1 MKTRSITGRDPLTGQ
16 PLRIAIEGDR
26 IQDIG
31 PGSERETR
39 YLSPGFIDLQVNGYC
54 GCDLNGENAEPDMVI
69 SLVKRLAAT
78 GVTTFLPTL
87 ISAPEER
94 LVRALR
100 AIAKARDASPLAAHA
115 IPFVHLEG
123 PFISPEDGAHGAHPR
138 EQIRPP
144 SLPEFERWQT
154 ASGNLVGMVTV
165 SPHWENA
172 LEFIAAL
179 AGKGILVSIGHTHA
193 APERIHAA
201 AAAGATLSTHLGN
214 GIASV
219 LPRHPNP
226 IWAQLAD
233 DRLTATFIADGH
245 HLPADTLRAMVR
257 AKTVERSIL
266 ISDSVALGGMP
277 PGIYQAPIGGQV
289 ELRAD
294 GRLTMVGTD
303 SKAGAALPL
312 KDGISNCV
320 FSSVCTLAD
329 AIRMTTENPGRLAGN
344 RGVLLPGAK
353 ADLVQFTLNPEEGAR
368 MKIHLVLSEGAE
380 VA

>member
-1 MKTRSITGRDPLTGQ
+1 MKARSITGRDPLTGQ

-26 IQDIG
+26 IQDIYPG
-31 PGSERETR
+31 PADETA
-39 YLSPGFIDLQVNGYC
+39 YLSPGFVDLQVNGYC
-54 GCDLNGENAEPDMVI
+54 GCDLNDENVEPDVAI

-100 AIAKARDASPLAAHA
+100 VIAKARDASPLAAHA
-115 IPFVHLEG
+115 IPFVHVEG

-138 EQIRPP
+138 EQVRPP
-144 SLPEFERWQT
+144 SLPEFERWQA
-154 ASGNLVGMVTV
+154 ASGNLVGMVTL
-165 SPHWENA
+165 SPHWDNA

-214 GIASV
+214 GIAGV

-233 DRLTATFIADGH
+233 DRLTATFIADGY

-257 AKTVERSIL
+257 AKSVARSIL
-266 ISDSVALGGMP
+266 VSDSAALGGMA
-277 PGIYQAPIGGQV
+277 PGIYHAPIGGQV

-294 GRLTMVGTD
+294 GRLSMFGTN
-303 SKAGAALPL
+303 SLAGAALPL

-320 FSSVCTLAD
+320 HSGVCTLAD
-329 AIRMTTENPGRLAGN
+329 AIRMATGNPGRLAGD
-344 RGVLLPGAK
+344 RGVLAPGAK
-353 ADLVQFTLNPEEGAR
+353 ADLVQFKFSPDEDVRLEIR
-368 MKIHLVLSEGAE
+368 LVLSEGAE
-380 VA
+380 VV